1 MKFYIGDN
9 LISSIAQE
17 ELTFLGKVI
26 FFPGKSKGTLF
37 YFKEMFETKLKNIQ
51 ETKIRN
57 ENQLWIYQK
66 YFLPS
71 IRFLLTIHEIEAK
84 DLKQLDALCNMFI
97 NKLQQRWRK
106 MLHLKVKLKEVIL
119 PFFFFFSF
127 LSSFF
132 FPFSFSLF
140 PFFSFSLIPFS
151 PFSPL
156 SSFPP
161 FSFYHFVDG
170 LLLTVDC

>member
-9 LISSIAQE
+9 LIPSIAQE

-37 YFKEMFETKLKNIQ
+37 YFKEMFETKLKIIQ

-66 YFLPS
+66 YILPS
-71 IRFLLTIHEIEAK
+71 NRFLFTIHEIEAK

-106 MLHLKVKLKEVIL
+106 MLHLKNKLKEFIL
-119 PFFFFFSF
+119 PFFSIFSF
-127 LSSFF
+127 
-132 FPFSFSLF
+132 PVSFSLF
-140 PFFSFSLIPFS
+140 PFLFS
-151 PFSPL
+151 PFFF
-156 SSFPP
+156 FPYP
-161 FSFYHFVDG
+161 FFSFFPFVFFSPFYPFT
-170 LLLTVDC
+170 LLLTVYC

>member
-9 LISSIAQE
+9 LILSIAQE

-57 ENQLWIYQK
+57 ENQVWIYK
-66 YFLPS
+66 NYFFPS
-71 IRFLLTIHEIEAK
+71 IRFLVTIHEIEAK

-119 PFFFFFSF
+119 PFFSFFSI
-127 LSSFF
+127 FF
-132 FPFSFSLF
+132 FPVSFSLF
-140 PFFSFSLIPFS
+140 PFLFS
-151 PFSPL
+151 PFFF
-156 SSFPP
+156 FPYP
-161 FSFYHFVDG
+161 FFSFFPFV
-170 LLLTVDC
+170 LFSPFLPLPFC